1 MALLG
6 QNSIANEL
14 LQTISDA
21 KFTQVLCLLN
31 PEFALT
37 VNHFKRSKD
46 IAHNNYWIDT
56 QKCITKSGKPI
67 ASGIFDIFGRFESH
81 LASERRDEMIEC
93 ALENKEELGETA
105 RIVLRQLDMSLMY
118 WINRM
123 QKETT
128 PADELTLY
136 CLSKVH
142 NRHVKVYTSSYCWT
156 TL

>member
-1 MALLG
+1 MASPG
-6 QNSIANEL
+6 RNSIANEL

-37 VNHFKRSKD
+37 VNHFKRIKD
-46 IAHNNYWIDT
+46 ITHNNNWIDT

-67 ASGIFDIFGRFESH
+67 ASGIFDIFERFE
-81 LASERRDEMIEC
+81 LCLVSESRDEMVEW
-93 ALENKEELGETA
+93 ALEHKEELGETV
-105 RIVLRQLDMSLMY
+105 RIALRQLDVSLMY

-123 QKETT
+123 QKETI
-128 PADELTLY
+128 PADELALY
-136 CLSKVH
+136 CLSKVY